1 MENYGVI
8 LRKLRELK
16 KLPIKQAAKHIGR
29 SAGWL
34 SEVENGRGN
43 ARLSPREF
51 ERIVEAYEGE
61 AYRKQFGLWI
71 AKAKK
76 PSSLPPEGVSMTG
89 AILKYLRK
97 KAKLTLNQAGQK
109 VGLSGR
115 TISAMELG
123 RRKIKPEL
131 KDQLTRIYG
140 YSPSSFKN
148 FTTEDKRSKN
158 IPAQFKLDILLKQM
172 DEARLENMLA
182 FVIQSTGE
190 LSINK

>member
-16 KLPIKQAAKHIGR
+16 KLPIKRAANHIGR

-43 ARLSPREF
+43 ARLSSHEF
-51 ERIVEAYEGE
+51 ERIVEAYDGE

-71 AKAKK
+71 AKSKK
-76 PSSLPPEGVSMTG
+76 AGLSSSEDINLNG
-89 AILKYLRK
+89 AILKYLRQ
-97 KAKLTLNQAGQK
+97 KAKMTIAQAAQK
-109 VGLSGR
+109 VGLSDR

-123 RRKIKPEL
+123 KRTIKPEL
-131 KDQLTRIYG
+131 KDRLTRLYG

-148 FTTEDKRSKN
+148 FTTEDKRSKK
-158 IPAQFKLDILLKQM
+158 IPAHYKLNILLKQM
-172 DEARLENMLA
+172 DETKIENLLA
-182 FVIQSTGE
+182 FALQSAGNQ
-190 LSINK
+190 SNP

>member
-16 KLPIKQAAKHIGR
+16 RLPIKQAAKHIGR

-43 ARLSPREF
+43 ARLSPSQF
-51 ERIVEAYEGE
+51 ERIVEAYGGE

-71 AKAKK
+71 AKSKSPGPL
-76 PSSLPPEGVSMTG
+76 PSESVGTTG

-97 KAKLTLNQAGQK
+97 KAKMTLAQAGQK

-123 RRKIKPEL
+123 KRAIRSEM
-131 KDQLTRIYG
+131 KDRLTRLYG

-148 FTTEDKRSKN
+148 FTTEDKRAKN
-158 IPAQFKLDILLKQM
+158 IPARYKLDILIHQLDPAHIEQIY
-172 DEARLENMLA
+172 A
-182 FVIQSTGE
+182 FALQSATA
-190 LSINK
+190 NTTK